1 MANRSSK
8 PVVSARVS
16 IFAAELLR
24 VLREDSGRAVPA
36 IIEDAL
42 KKAASSEQIA
52 RARLISDSAESKA
65 RIAAAADRLNST
77 NLSASEMKEAISL
90 ASKRIPSI

>member
-24 VLREDSGRAVPA
+24 VLREDSGSAVPA

-42 KKAASSEQIA
+42 QKAASSEQIA
-52 RARLISDSAESKA
+52 RARMVSDSIESKA
-65 RIAAAADRLNST
+65 RVAAAAQKLKAT
-77 NLSASEMKEAISL
+77 KLTPEEMKEAVGL
-90 ASKRIPSI
+90 ASK